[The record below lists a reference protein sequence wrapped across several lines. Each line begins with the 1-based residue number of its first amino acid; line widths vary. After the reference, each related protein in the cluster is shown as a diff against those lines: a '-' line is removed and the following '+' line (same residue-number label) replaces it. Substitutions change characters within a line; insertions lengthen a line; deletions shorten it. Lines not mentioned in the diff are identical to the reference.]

1 MDQPRWM
8 LEAWRLLGEREVKG
22 SRDNPDVV
30 ALYRDAGHPK
40 IKNDEVAWCAAF
52 AGACLERAG
61 VTGTRS
67 LMARSYLK
75 WGVPLREG
83 QLGAVAVLTRG
94 TNPAHG
100 HVGFLIGETRS
111 RVILLGGN
119 QGDAVSVSAFDRG
132 RLLGFRWPA
141 ESVSQTSDAAAKDVF
156 EWALA
161 HVLEM
166 EGGYS
171 DDPYDPGG
179 PTNFGITIGDYARW
193 RQVSLHSN
201 NYARM
206 REELRHIAPET
217 VRSIYEK
224 RYWEPA
230 GCAEMPSGLALMH
243 FDAGVNHGIGTA
255 IRILQT
261 ALGVDADGEI
271 GPITRRAIREN
282 NMKRTLQ
289 RYADGRRRRYRSLSH
304 FWRFGRGWLRR
315 VDRTL
320 ERALADSVRSTRT
333 TPSSRATQK
342 GQPMAT
348 DTSKKSG
355 QPPAKKWWG
364 SSLTIWGAIVTAL
377 ATVLPAI
384 GTAFGI
390 DITAEI
396 VRDLGQQL
404 VAIFQGI
411 AGLIGTIMTLYGR
424 VRATQSLERRF
435 VSLKL

>member
-1 MDQPRWM
+1 MDQPKWM
-8 LEAWRLLGEREVKG
+8 VEAWRLLGEREVAG
-22 SRDNPDVV
+22 RRDNPDIV

-40 IKNDEVAWCAAF
+40 IDNDEVAWCAAF
-52 AGACLERAG
+52 AGACLVRAG
-61 VTGTRS
+61 VSGTRS

-75 WGVPLREG
+75 WGVALSEG
-83 QLGAVAVLTRG
+83 RLGAVTVLTRG
-94 TNPAHG
+94 ANPAYG
-100 HVGFLIGETRS
+100 HVGFWIGETRS

-132 RLLGFRWPA
+132 RLLGFRWPTENA
-141 ESVSQTSDAAAKDVF
+141 SQTSDAAAKAVF
-156 EWALA
+156 ERALA

-166 EGGYS
+166 EGGFS
-171 DDPYDPGG
+171 DDRYDPGG
-179 PTNFGITIGDYARW
+179 ATNFGITIGDYARW
-193 RQVSLHSN
+193 RQISLNSN
-201 NYARM
+201 NYAHI

-230 GCAEMPSGLALMH
+230 GCAEMPAGLALMH

-255 IRILQT
+255 IRILQA

-271 GPITRRAIREN
+271 GPITRRAIREK
-282 NMKRTLQ
+282 NMKRTLE

-315 VDRTL
+315 VDKTL
-320 ERALADSVRSTRT
+320 ERALDETAQSRRT
-333 TPSSRATQK
+333 TPSSGATQK
-342 GQPMAT
+342 GQSMAT

-355 QPPAKKWWG
+355 QAPAKWWG

-377 ATVLPAI
+377 AAVLPAI
-384 GTAFGI
+384 GPAFGL

-404 VAIFQGI
+404 LAIFQGI
-411 AGLIGTIMTLYGR
+411 AALIGTIMTLYGR
-424 VRATQSLERRF
+424 VRATQPLERRF
-435 VSLKL
+435 VSVKL